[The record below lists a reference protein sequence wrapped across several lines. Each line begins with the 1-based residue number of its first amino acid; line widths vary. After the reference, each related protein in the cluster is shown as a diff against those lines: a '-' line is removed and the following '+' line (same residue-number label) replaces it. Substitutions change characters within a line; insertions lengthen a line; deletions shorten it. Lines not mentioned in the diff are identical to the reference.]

1 VENKVWRKYFS
12 LKSKFDAALWKQIDD
27 LKLMYDLPDAF
38 ILRLSYPQILL
49 IAVEL
54 DLDDGFEMAARLFD
68 LNQEKSNVFNLDESV
83 VLSSENDEYIY
94 ILSSA
99 IYCGIDRMSFSTLI
113 IHGPSRDVFSYPSD
127 DHTFGGCP
135 EVFLHHSETLVGVQG
150 STRRSFPLIYEEKVV
165 KFLCFNR
172 SESAI
177 KSSDHIQLT

>member
-1 VENKVWRKYFS
+1 MENKVWRKYFS

-49 IAVEL
+49 IAAES
-54 DLDDGFEMAARLFD
+54 DLGDGFEMAARLLD
-68 LNQEKSNVFNLDESV
+68 LSQEKSNALNFGESII
-83 VLSSENDEYIY
+83 LPSENDEYIY

-99 IYCGIDRMSFSTLI
+99 IYSGIDRMSFSTLI

-150 STRRSFPLIYEEKVV
+150 STRRSFTLIYEEKYL
-165 KFLCFNR
+165 KILCFKR
-172 SESAI
+172 SESGI
-177 KSSDHIQLT
+177 KSSDHIPLT